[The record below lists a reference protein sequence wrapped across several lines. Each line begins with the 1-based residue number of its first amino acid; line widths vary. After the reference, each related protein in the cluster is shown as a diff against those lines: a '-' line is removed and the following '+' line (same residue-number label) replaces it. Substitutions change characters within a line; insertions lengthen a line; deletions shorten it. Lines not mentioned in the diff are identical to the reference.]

1 MDKLLRSG
9 ADDEW
14 DRHLGPLLWSIR
26 VRSRRS
32 VGGRSPMEVFF
43 GTQDSGFR
51 A

>member
-14 DRHLGPLLWSIR
+14 DRHLEPLLWSIR
-26 VRSRRS
+26 VRPSRR

-43 GTQDSGFR
+43 GEAPR
-51 A
+51 IPA